1 MTIRICGDEVMT
13 FDDVLIIKNGK
24 TRERLR
30 ILTENIPSMVVV
42 ELWGML
48 TITFVKQIL

>member
-13 FDDVLIIKNGK
+13 FDDVLIMGK